1 MTIDMPIPPEHKLRY
16 RNWND
21 PSVLPYSYSLS
32 PTPAYLREDADG
44 PMSKWYTIPSTSQN
58 PYLTLPVTFPDVATY
73 LMSAFENSRRGMHDR
88 SSGWQRLTKYV
99 EAFYPTQTPVDEEDQ
114 ERSRR
119 FGMGW
124 LRRRNKSQR
133 HDNDERSNLVTPFI
147 PDMHGA

>member
-1 MTIDMPIPPEHKLRY
+1 MRY
-16 RNWND
+16 RNSSD

-44 PMSKWYTIPSTSQN
+44 AMSKWYTIPSTSQN
-58 PYLTLPVTFPDVATY
+58 PWPTLPITFPDVATY
-73 LMSAFENSRRGMHDR
+73 LMSAVENSRRGLHDR

-99 EAFYPTQTPVDEEDQ
+99 EAFYPTQSAADVE

-119 FGMGW
+119 FGISGW
-124 LRRRNKSQR
+124 LRRRGNKTPR